1 MTNYELF
8 KEGTAMFE
16 ILHFRGSEEILSE
29 KNLLNDVQATMQYI
43 DDVLAGALYKREL
56 LRMALDE
63 MDWSVDSDA
72 MRIIDGRRY
81 MYKGVKRGIA
91 IDGNISAYEY
101 ILEGLVRLQIGYDKQ
116 RIDAGILLVNSK
128 RSDKSPLGSTADLIK
143 TEIETLYPTI
153 SLPVAVCLIST
164 GEPFLYD
171 QEGNPN
177 GSVSVSQDD
186 NPAIEKAAAG

>member
-1 MTNYELF
+1 
-8 KEGTAMFE
+8 MFE
-16 ILHFRGSEEILSE
+16 ILHFRGSDEILKE
-29 KNLLNDVQATMQYI
+29 KRLLKDVQATMQYI

-72 MRIIDGRRY
+72 MRIIENRRY

-116 RIDAGILLVNSK
+116 RIDAGILLVNAK
-128 RSDKSPLGSTADLIK
+128 RSDKSPLGTTADLIK
-143 TEIETLYPTI
+143 GEIEMLYPTI
-153 SLPVAVCLIST
+153 SLPVSICMIDT
-164 GEPFLYD
+164 GEPILYD
-171 QEGNPN
+171 EEGNPY

-186 NPAIEKAAAG
+186 NPTVEKAAQG

>member
-1 MTNYELF
+1 
-8 KEGTAMFE
+8 MFE
-16 ILHFRGSEEILSE
+16 ILHFRGSEEILRE
-29 KNLLNDVQATMQYI
+29 KNMLSDVQATMQYI
-43 DDVLAGALYKREL
+43 DDVLAGSLYKREL

-63 MDWSVDSDA
+63 MDWTVNTDS
-72 MRIIDGRRY
+72 MRIVENRRY

-116 RIDAGILLVNSK
+116 RIDAGILLVNAK

-153 SLPVAVCLIST
+153 HLPVAVCMIDT
-164 GEPFLYD
+164 GDPILFDE
-171 QEGNPN
+171 EGNPN
-177 GSVSVSQDD
+177 ASVSVSKNDKQT
-186 NPAIEKAAAG
+186 IEKAAAG

>member
-1 MTNYELF
+1 MLEL
-8 KEGTAMFE
+8 
-16 ILHFRGSEEILSE
+16 LHFRDSE
-29 KNLLNDVQATMQYI
+29 KILKNKNMLDDVLVTMQYI
-43 DDVLAGALYKREL
+43 DDVLTGALYKREL

-116 RIDAGILLVNSK
+116 RIDAGILLVNAK
-128 RSDKSPLGSTADLIK
+128 RSEKSPFGTTADLIK
-143 TEIETLYPTI
+143 GEIETLYPTI
-153 SLPVAVCLIST
+153 HLPVAVCLIST
-164 GEPFLYD
+164 GEPILYD
-171 QEGNPN
+171 EEGNPY

-186 NPAIEKAAAG
+186 NQAAEKVAPG